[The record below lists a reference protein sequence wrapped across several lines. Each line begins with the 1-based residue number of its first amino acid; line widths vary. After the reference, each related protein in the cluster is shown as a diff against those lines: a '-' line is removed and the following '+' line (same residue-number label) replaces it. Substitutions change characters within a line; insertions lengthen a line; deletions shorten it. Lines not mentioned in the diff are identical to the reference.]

1 LFDVLGEG
9 FEGGADESSSAQHIA
24 RRDGEAVAGF
34 EEHRLMI
41 LEQRG
46 ADFGSLQ
53 VGEDAERL
61 VFLAAHLANLLD
73 DRDLAFVRAMGEIQA
88 DDIDAGANHGAND
101 SLGVGSRPKRGDN
114 LGAALRRGFR
124 QIEVGKRH
132 GGGSKFSFDLA
143 KGNSERVKVSKGTRL
158 ILL

>member
-1 LFDVLGEG
+1 
-9 FEGGADESSSAQHIA
+9 
-24 RRDGEAVAGF
+24 
-34 EEHRLMI
+34 MI

-88 DDIDAGANHGAND
+88 DDIDAGADQIAEDGNGIR
-101 SLGVGSRPKRGDN
+101 GRTKRGHN
-114 LGAALRRGFR
+114 LCAA
-124 QIEVGKRH
+124 
-132 GGGSKFSFDLA
+132 
-143 KGNSERVKVSKGTRL
+143 
-158 ILL
+158 